1 MKKLLFLLTFLLI
14 VGCTT
19 AFAQTTSRI
28 NFRRGAYSA
37 VVSGSL
43 RSYKSERTYLLRVRE
58 GQTIRTEQI
67 KPSQSLKYV
76 TIHITDPS
84 GNPVGDSDASCNDRR
99 EISPTVPGDY
109 RIRVVECQKADPWKG
124 WFRFKIAVR

>member
-1 MKKLLFLLTFLLI
+1 MKKILFLLTLLI
-14 VGCTT
+14 VGCIPAFSQST
-19 AFAQTTSRI
+19 ARI
-28 NFRRGAYSA
+28 NFRRGGYSA
-37 VVSGSL
+37 IVSGSL
-43 RSYKSERTYLLRVRE
+43 YSYKSERTYLLRVRE

-67 KPSQSLKYV
+67 KPSQSPKYV
-76 TIHITDPS
+76 TIHITDPN
-84 GNPVGDSDASCNDRR
+84 GIPVGDSDASCNDRR